1 MTLRWHPLVV
11 LGIALVALP
20 FAMRA
25 IGMTESLATE
35 IALFALVGLAFNLLL
50 GYTGLLSFGHGL
62 FFGFAAYAAA
72 LSQIHWFPGSLVWP
86 IAFGVA
92 ATALLGLVV
101 GFFAL
106 RRRGVYFSLLTLAF
120 TALAFFI
127 AFRWTEFTGGES
139 GLRGIARPVIAGV
152 ALDNQ
157 FVFYALTAVA
167 VFAAAWV
174 LLRIVRSPFGS
185 VLEAI
190 RENEQRSTFAGYP
203 VRHYK
208 LIAFVVSATATG
220 LAGCLFAFLKSIVSA
235 DTVHVS
241 FSGEIVAMTI
251 IGGTR
256 TFLGPALG
264 ALFYILFR
272 ELLSGHTDAWMFW
285 FGLLFMAFILYSPAG
300 LAGLGTRLWAHYR
313 KLRGWFDAE
322 AAAMAARV
330 MPPSGQSVPSFLQQA
345 PRNEGTAIL
354 ACENVVKRFG
364 AFIAVNGATLRIA
377 DRRLHALIGPNG
389 AGKTTLFNV
398 ISGLHPAE
406 GGTIAL
412 AGARI
417 DALSADRV
425 AARGLSRSF
434 QITNLFPTL
443 SVRENLRL
451 GCQARDRGRRAMWRP
466 VASLANVNAEAQ
478 SLIRFLG
485 LEGLENVPVSS
496 LSYGGQ
502 RLVEI
507 GIPLAAQ
514 PRVLLLD
521 EPLVG
526 LAAAERERI
535 TLLIKSLAPH
545 MAVLLVEHDMDR
557 VFTLADRITAM
568 NEGRVIAEGTPE
580 EVRNHAEVQRVY
592 LGSGAAR
599 KDVAARGHAAAIAG
613 ADLLRV
619 EAINAF
625 YGKSHVLHDVSFAV
639 REREVLALLGR
650 NGAGKTSTF
659 KSIMGIVQAASGTV
673 SLATA
678 GGVLRIE
685 GRAPEAVARLGLG
698 LVPQGRRLFSGLTVA
713 ENLALGG
720 LHHRSGTVGGV
731 HWVLERIFEVFPRIR
746 DRMHVRADRLSGG
759 EQQMVAIARALS
771 GNVRLL
777 LLDEPFE
784 GLAPAMVDEVFRA
797 IEQLRHEISIL
808 IIEHHLDLVLSLAD
822 RAVVLD
828 RGHVSHEGPSA
839 PLLHDLDFRKKVLWV

>member
-1 MTLRWHPLVV
+1 MTRRSHPLVI
-11 LGIALVALP
+11 LGVALVALP

-25 IGMTESLATE
+25 IGMTESLGTE

-72 LSQIHWFPGSLVWP
+72 LSQIHWFPGSFGWP
-86 IAFGVA
+86 IVFAVGT
-92 ATALLGLVV
+92 TAVLGLVV

-127 AFRWTEFTGGES
+127 AFRWSEFTGGES
-139 GLRGIARPVIAGV
+139 GLRGIVRPEIAGI

-157 FVFYALTAVA
+157 FVFYTLTALA
-167 VFAAAWV
+167 VLITAWL

-190 RENEQRSTFAGYP
+190 RENEQRTTLAGYP

-208 LIAFVVSATATG
+208 LIAFVVSASATG
-220 LAGCLFAFLKSIVSA
+220 LAGALFAFLKSIVSA

-264 ALFYILFR
+264 ALFYIVFR
-272 ELLSGHTDAWMFW
+272 ELLSGYTDAWMFW
-285 FGLLFMAFILYSPAG
+285 LGLLFMAFILYSPAG
-300 LAGLGTRLWAHYR
+300 LAGLGTRLLEHYGT
-313 KLRGWFDAE
+313 LRGKLDAE

-330 MPPSGQSVPSFLQQA
+330 TPQSSQPVPAFLQQA
-345 PRNEGTAIL
+345 PSAGDTPIL
-354 ACENVVKRFG
+354 ACADVVKCFG
-364 AFIAVNGATLRIA
+364 AFTAVAGATLAIA
-377 DRRLHALIGPNG
+377 DRRLHSLIGPNG
-389 AGKTTLFNV
+389 AGKTTLFNA
-398 ISGLHPAE
+398 ISGLYPPD

-412 AGARI
+412 GGERI
-417 DALSADRV
+417 DALSADHV
-425 AARGLSRSF
+425 VARGLSRSF
-434 QITNLFPTL
+434 QITNLFPLL

-451 GCQARDRGRRAMWRP
+451 ACQARDPGRMGMWRP
-466 VASLANVNAEAQ
+466 MASLANVNAETQA
-478 SLIRFLG
+478 LVRFLG
-485 LEGLENVPVSS
+485 LEGLENVPVSN

-526 LAAAERERI
+526 LAATERERI
-535 TLLIKSLAPH
+535 TLLIRSLVPH
-545 MAVLLVEHDMDR
+545 MAVLLIEHDMDR

-568 NEGRVIAEGTPE
+568 NEGRVIAEGTPQ

-592 LGSGAAR
+592 LGSGVAR
-599 KDVAARGHAAAIAG
+599 KASQRDDRVTAG
-613 ADLLRV
+613 AELLRV
-619 EAINAF
+619 DAINAF

-659 KSIMGIVQAASGTV
+659 KSIMGIVHPASGTV
-673 SLATA
+673 SLATTN
-678 GGVLRIE
+678 GLVRIE
-685 GRAPEAVARLGLG
+685 GRVPEAVARLGLG

-720 LHHRSGTVGGV
+720 LHYRRTAAGSM
-731 HWVLERIFEVFPRIR
+731 HWDLQRIFAIFPRIR
-746 DRMHVRADRLSGG
+746 DRMHIKADRLSGG

-797 IEQLRHEISIL
+797 IDELRREITIL
-808 IIEHHLDLVLSLAD
+808 IIEHHLDLVLALAD